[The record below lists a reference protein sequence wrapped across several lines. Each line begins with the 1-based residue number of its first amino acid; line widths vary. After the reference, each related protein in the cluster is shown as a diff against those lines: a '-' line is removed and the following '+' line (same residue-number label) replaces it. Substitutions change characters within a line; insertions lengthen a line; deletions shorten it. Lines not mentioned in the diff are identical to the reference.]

1 MNKLILYSKEPI
13 SDADKNK
20 IKQIFEQSNNPHE
33 SLISSVERYSFMQGH
48 QLFFDGLEARERSQA
63 PCEDYV
69 YFNANDN

>member
-1 MNKLILYSKEPI
+1 MDKLILYSKEPI

-33 SLISSVERYSFMQGH
+33 SLISSISRYSFMQGH

-63 PCEDYV
+63 TCEYYV

>member
-20 IKQIFEQSNNPHE
+20 IKQIFEQSNNPHS
-33 SLISSVERYSFMQGH
+33 SLISSIPRYSFMQGS

-63 PCEDYV
+63 PFEDYV

>member
-33 SLISSVERYSFMQGH
+33 SLISSIQRYSFTQGH
-48 QLFFDGLEARERSQA
+48 QLFFDGLEARDRYQA

-69 YFNANDN
+69 YIK